1 MDIYENK
8 YLKYKSKYEALKNE
22 LKGPLFGPP
31 SPPSSPRASPRSSSS
46 SFSLRASPARAS
58 PQPSPRASPRASPPP
73 SPRASPQ
80 PLPRASPR
88 ASPPPSPRASSSFLP
103 PSSPFKRRNKQSN
116 EYSPKKHGR
125 PTYSSPPRQMK
136 ALAALNAIPVYSS
149 PPLNIIPRVQQFPIY
164 SSPPKQ
170 KPISTISIQDIQTTK
185 IPLSNADI
193 SEIFKLLNSTY
204 LNNWIL
210 TGSYAIKMYISN
222 FNLSHVL
229 DVNDIDVLLLKNN
242 DKLCN
247 IDESSIGDYVRKQT
261 SPQRSVTFINKYN
274 KNKSFDVTCV
284 SKISPTKIN
293 TLNGINILSPT
304 ELLEFYKDG
313 DRAEDA
319 TKIKILKE
327 IITLIK

>member
-1 MDIYENK
+1 M
-8 YLKYKSKYEALKNE
+8 KS
-22 LKGPLFGPP
+22 
-31 SPPSSPRASPRSSSS
+31 
-46 SFSLRASPARAS
+46 
-58 PQPSPRASPRASPPP
+58 
-73 SPRASPQ
+73 
-80 PLPRASPR
+80 
-88 ASPPPSPRASSSFLP
+88 
-103 PSSPFKRRNKQSN
+103 
-116 EYSPKKHGR
+116 
-125 PTYSSPPRQMK
+125 
-136 ALAALNAIPVYSS
+136 LAALHAIPVYSS

-170 KPISTISIQDIQTTK
+170 NPISTISIQDIQTNK

-247 IDESSIGDYVRKQT
+247 IDESSIGDYVRKQN

-284 SKISPTKIN
+284 SKMSPTKIN